1 MIASPVERKPA
12 KRLPIAPSVS
22 RSNDSTG
29 VDEPRNLGRTAGGK
43 LYLYLELPVV
53 AIFCIGLGFYFNF
66 TAEDAYIV
74 YRYAENLVNT
84 GSLVY
89 NIGEPINAM
98 TSPLHALLSAA
109 LYFATGQPVLAN
121 KIVGV
126 VLLLLSALLVWRRY
140 GSHPQWQLLAMIL
153 ILLPPSMLLWAVGG
167 LETPILLFLATLTVV
182 LVDQPDA
189 IRPSQLYVVFLLSGL
204 AYVTRYDSILFFLPI
219 LLHAGLRAGSLRRL
233 LLALT
238 FGAILPLAWSVIS
251 VYYYGD
257 LLPTSYYVK
266 TPERSLRQ
274 LLHNGRYVA
283 SYLVF
288 VGLVP
293 ALVMALP
300 VALRR
305 RTTAEVLC
313 SHVRRLWWLYAASA
327 SELLYGLTIATH
339 HMMFG
344 FRFFVPYLP
353 ATAIL
358 VVDLVRQLADGRVAH
373 QWPRWTGALL
383 IAVFLCLTWF
393 QVYQIRYS
401 YLSSV
406 NGISSRGEY
415 QSLGVREYMKFIKL
429 LKQEALDIEAHWTST
444 RGYHNRPPRIVTY
457 AAGTLPYTFRDSYI
471 YEVLVSYRR
480 YCPHFKRIRQ
490 ALHADYV
497 HILAP
502 RQGEIFQ
509 QLPKAESRY
518 VLVSSYETYFDGSL
532 QKFLVYYDPS
542 PEGPNLSSGINGR
555 CTTTGR

>member
-1 MIASPVERKPA
+1 
-12 KRLPIAPSVS
+12 L
-22 RSNDSTG
+22 T
-29 VDEPRNLGRTAGGK
+29 GGK
-43 LYLYLELPVV
+43 LYLYLQLPVV
-53 AIFCIGLGFYFNF
+53 AIFCISLWFYFSF

-89 NIGEPINAM
+89 NVGEPVNAM
-98 TSPLHALLSAA
+98 TSPLHALLSTV
-109 LYFATGQPVLAN
+109 LYIATGQTVLAN

-126 VLLLLSALLVWRRY
+126 GLLVLSALLVWRRF
-140 GSHPQWQLLAMIL
+140 GSHPPWQLLAMIL

-167 LETPILLFLATLTVV
+167 LETPILLLLATLTVV
-182 LVDQPDA
+182 LVDRPAA

-204 AYVTRYDSILFFLPI
+204 AYITRYDSIFFFLPI
-219 LLHAGLRAGSLRRL
+219 LLHAGSRAGSFRRVL
-233 LLALT
+233 PALA
-238 FGAILPLAWSVIS
+238 FGAMLPLAWSLIS

-266 TPERSLRQ
+266 TPQRSLREI
-274 LLHNGRYVA
+274 LHNGRYIA

-293 ALVMALP
+293 VLVMALP
-300 VALRR
+300 VALGR
-305 RTTAEVLC
+305 RTTTEILY

-327 SELLYGLTIATH
+327 SQLLYGLTIATH

-358 VVDLVRQLADGRVAH
+358 VVDLVRRLADGRVAH
-373 QWPRWTGALL
+373 PWPRWTGALL
-383 IAVFLCLTWF
+383 IASFLCLVLF

-415 QSLGVREYMKFIKL
+415 QSLGVREYVKFVQL
-429 LKQEALDIEAHWTST
+429 LKREALDIEAHWTST
-444 RGYHNRPPRIVTY
+444 RGYHGRLPRIVTY
-457 AAGTLPYTFRDSYI
+457 AAGVLPYTFRDSYI

-480 YCPHFKRIRQ
+480 YCPDFQRIRQ

-509 QLPKAESRY
+509 QLPKPESRY
-518 VLVSSYETYFDGSL
+518 VLVSSYETSFDGSL

-542 PEGPNLSSGINGR
+542 PEGPNLSSGINSP
-555 CTTTGR
+555 CTATSR